1 MNLNIYTTIGQI
13 VVILL
18 IILVILC
25 IITVLLGLYLL
36 KKNKLVF
43 PKLLLFTLN
52 LTYPIIKN
60 ISRFLQLDDLMIDRI
75 SIDLRNRINKLEF
88 EKTDAKDVII
98 VLPHCLRDTSCPAKL
113 GKSGL
118 ECIKCGKCSI
128 GKIKNISD
136 KKNIDLYIVPGSSF
150 IKNIVKQRKFKA
162 VIGVACPVDLNL
174 AMTSLH
180 DFTPQGVYL
189 LTDGCINTTVNVDE
203 VIELINKTLPT
214 TDYRIDELED
224 NSD

>member
-13 VVILL
+13 VVILI

-25 IITVLLGLYLL
+25 IITIILGLYLL
-36 KKNKLVF
+36 KKDKLIF

-52 LTYPIIKN
+52 LTYPILKS

-75 SIDLRNRINKLEF
+75 SIDLRNRINKSAF
-88 EKTDAKDVII
+88 ENTNAEDVII
-98 VLPHCLRDTSCPAKL
+98 VLPHCLRDMTCPALL

-118 ECIKCGKCSI
+118 ECVKCGKCSI

-180 DFTPQGVYL
+180 EFTPQGVYL
-189 LTDGCINTTVNVDE
+189 LTDGCINTTVNVEE
-203 VIELINKTLPT
+203 VIDLINKTLPT
-214 TDYRIDELED
+214 TNYSMDGFEK
-224 NSD
+224 